1 MLWVEDLVVTGF
13 NSRPE
18 AEARRLVTE
27 FNCRLQ
33 VDLAFVEYLTH
44 EPVTLLRLP
53 SMVESRIETLPTGAI
68 AHSLRFEAEVSEM
81 TYH

>member
-13 NSRPE
+13 GSRPE
-18 AEARRLVTE
+18 AEARRLTTE

-33 VDLAFVEYLTH
+33 VDLAFTEFISN
-44 EPVTLLRLP
+44 EPVSLLKLP
-53 SMVESRIETLPTGAI
+53 SMVESRIETLPTGTI